1 MKKTITL
8 LTVIAVF
15 LVTLFLVSPAR
26 ADVAPPESPPGS
38 NLVPGSES
46 THVRMMA
53 ETVVLTIAQD
63 PADSEGAIA
72 RTEATFTMRNLGS
85 VEEKMQARF
94 PLTFFNGNSD
104 GFGNFPEIADMIV
117 MVNGKAVST
126 RRELQP
132 FLATEGPHYN
142 ERAEIPWAVFD
153 VTFPASQDVTI
164 EVAYTVNGYGYYP
177 YEVFKYILETGA
189 GWNGAIG
196 VADVIVRFPYEVN
209 EKNVWMKE
217 ADYAGYGDPTS
228 GGVLSGKEVRWHYE
242 DLEPTW
248 ENNIQVLLVAPSL
261 WESVLKETGIVAK
274 NPNDGEAWGRL
285 GKAYKEIVR
294 MSKGYLREDP
304 VGREMFQ
311 LSRDAYEK
319 CLALLPDDPVWHYGY
334 ADLLWSKYYF
344 ELYGPGKSDPEGILP
359 LILSHLQAA
368 LKIAPNT
375 QQARDLLTEISYSVP
390 DAVQLD
396 GNDFI
401 YLGLTATPIP
411 PTPWVYP
418 TETAFPT
425 PTESTAPTS
434 TFESVPSLEPV
445 PPTEAPA
452 AANPICGSTA
462 LVLPAMAALFWISRR
477 KRS

>member
-8 LTVIAVF
+8 FTVIAVF
-15 LVTLFLVSPAR
+15 LAALFSATSAR
-26 ADVAPPESPPGS
+26 ADVAPPEAPPGS

-46 THVRMMA
+46 TQVRMMA
-53 ETVVLTIAQD
+53 ETVILTVSAD
-63 PADSEGAIA
+63 PADKEGAIA
-72 RTEATFTMRNLGS
+72 RTDATFTMRNLGS
-85 VEEKMQARF
+85 AEEKMSARF

-104 GFGNFPEIADMIV
+104 GFGRFPEIPGITV
-117 MVNGKAVST
+117 KVNGQTVPT
-126 RRELQP
+126 RREMQP
-132 FLATEGPHYN
+132 FLASESSYKETDQ
-142 ERAEIPWAVFD
+142 IPWAVFD
-153 VTFPASQDVTI
+153 VTFPPAQDVTI

-177 YEVFKYILETGA
+177 YEVFKYVLETGA
-189 GWNGAIG
+189 GWNGSIG
-196 VADVIVRFPYEVN
+196 VVDVIVRFPYDVN
-209 EKNVWMKE
+209 EKNVWMNE
-217 ADYAGYGDPTS
+217 ADYAGYGDPIS
-228 GGVLSGKEVRWHYE
+228 GGVLSGKEVRWHFE
-242 DLEPTW
+242 DLEPTR
-248 ENNIQVLLVAPSL
+248 EDNIQVLLVAPSL
-261 WESVLKETGIVAK
+261 WESVLKETGTVTK

-304 VGREMFQ
+304 VGLEMFQ
-311 LSRDAYEK
+311 LSREAYEK
-319 CLALLPDDPVWHYGY
+319 CLALLPNDPVWHYGY

-359 LILSHLQAA
+359 LILSHLQTA

-401 YLGLTATPIP
+401 YLGLTATPIH

-425 PTESTAPTS
+425 LTEPAAPTA
-434 TFESVPSLEPV
+434 TLASVPSAESV
-445 PPTEAPA
+445 PPTETPTAR
-452 AANPICGSTA
+452 NPLCGSAA
-462 LVLPAMAALFWISRR
+462 LVLPALAGVFWISRR